1 MKVGGAG
8 NKLVNI
14 AEGKGE
20 LYYRSGKVSKWDL
33 VGGEALLLSQGGR
46 LYNLEGKELLYKN
59 NGEHKI
65 PCETLAFYDK
75 NFLPKEEII

>member
-33 VGGEALLLSQGGR
+33 VGGEALLLS
-46 LYNLEGKELLYKN
+46 
-59 NGEHKI
+59 
-65 PCETLAFYDK
+65 
-75 NFLPKEEII
+75 